1 MRKRLVSILMAL
13 CMAVS
18 LLPVQALA
26 ADDAYTVGEDTR
38 AKVRLYSGSLVP
50 EENCATL
57 TLADG
62 TVTVYIHTEE
72 RLPVVLADTSGKY
85 VGGDL
90 TIYQNVSKPLTVHKA
105 AKSITAVDGKRVS
118 ELIIAGDANVTI
130 TGGRYSKVTVETG
143 GVLQLRGGAV
153 DSLIIKSEGHVSVM
167 DSIVN
172 SVTREDGAHFLGTAD
187 REVTT
192 AQGLAAALADSEVS
206 KVILTADVQLT
217 GSRLDVSRYVP
228 VDLNGHVLRSNG
240 SNIVFWVGN
249 GGYLELNDSD
259 PGSTHS
265 DFSVKG
271 GIITGGKVPAMGSAF
286 AGGVVVNAGGR
297 FTMNGGTIMGCSS
310 PFYGARDAGG
320 VYVYNGGIFTM
331 KGGTIRDCSA
341 GGLLGA
347 GGVFN
352 EGTMYADGGT
362 IQDCS
367 GSAGV
372 VNEGTID
379 ASYNA
384 ERTVFLTSV
393 SGGGTIKA
401 SAKCQVTFLTM
412 YGSTDGTQRVLR
424 GQTVSRPADPTAEG
438 YELLG
443 WRLNGA
449 DEYDFSA
456 PVMSELL
463 LVAWWGRSLSG
474 RGTAEEPY
482 QIGNTEELVVFRD
495 IVNGANGRKLNSD
508 ACAVLTADIVLN
520 DGTFDENGRYTRGES
535 GAWLSDWTPIG
546 RYAWTPT
553 APQGYGGTF
562 DGQGHTI
569 KGVYVSANVG
579 NAYVSAGLFAE
590 LAGSAVV
597 QNVTVTGHISVR
609 GEGGGAV
616 GGIAGAANG
625 AAIRNCRNLCDILL
639 SKVDGSTSGVQIN
652 AGGIAGSS
660 SGTIENCRND
670 GTLRTIAPNDDIGT
684 MGRVGG
690 IVGMSDKGT
699 IRGCVNTGTISGGI
713 SRGPEGRHGMG
724 GILGVSFDASLIQD
738 CYNTGSIQE
747 EGRYGSSVNV
757 AGGIVGDMRDGFTTA
772 TIRNCYNVGEIT
784 GGGSISNE
792 GIVENCWYLTGGSG
806 SGTAKAAAAFAD
818 GTVLQA
824 LIAGRGDDAHPWDT
838 DCGSKRLAEN
848 GMRIPV
854 LAWQGLET
862 AHSGGTATCLE
873 PAACDY
879 CGRSYGDI
887 DPDHHASGGE
897 EQWIT
902 TADSHLKK
910 WSCCGA
916 VTVAESGHDWAGGVC
931 RDCGYACLHSGAADD
946 GDCTTAVVCAVCGD
960 IVTAAKSGH
969 TWGAWTS
976 DGNDRHTRRCTVS
989 GCRQSETARCSGGT
1003 ATCAE
1008 RAVCAACG
1016 AAYGAV
1022 DSKNHTALVKV
1033 NGRPATPT
1041 QVGYVTCWTC
1051 EDCGRYFRDAAGTQK
1066 IRKEDASIGRVEA
1079 TGASGSV
1086 QSART
1091 ADEGAVG
1098 LWIAAASGAAMALAG
1113 AAIRRRRR
1121 HAE

>member
-38 AKVRLYSGSLVP
+38 AKVRLYSGSLIP

-90 TIYQNVSKPLTVHKA
+90 TIYQNVSKPLTIHKA

-130 TGGRYSKVTVETG
+130 TGGRYGKVTVETG
-143 GVLQLRGGAV
+143 GTLQLRGGAV

-217 GSRLDVSRYVP
+217 GSRLNVSRYVP
-228 VDLNGHVLRSNG
+228 VDLNGHVLRSDG
-240 SNIVFWVGN
+240 SNIVFWIGN

-259 PGSTHS
+259 PESTHS

-271 GIITGGKVPAMGSAF
+271 GIITGGKVPAMGSGGF

-347 GGVFN
+347 GGVYN

-362 IQDCS
+362 IRDCG

-393 SGGGTIKA
+393 SSGGTIKA

-412 YGSTDGTQRVLR
+412 YGSTDGTRRVLR
-424 GQTVSRPADPTAEG
+424 GQAVSRPADPTSEG
-438 YELLG
+438 HELLG

-449 DEYDFSA
+449 DVYDFSA
-456 PVMSELL
+456 PVMGDLIL
-463 LVAWWGRSLSG
+463 MAWWGRSLSG
-474 RGTAEEPY
+474 SGTAEEPY
-482 QIGNTEELVVFRD
+482 QIGNAEELVVFRD

-535 GAWLSDWTPIG
+535 GMWLSEWTPMG
-546 RYAWTPT
+546 QYERTST
-553 APQGYGGTF
+553 APEGYGGTF

-569 KGVYVSANVG
+569 KGLYVST
-579 NAYVSAGLFAE
+579 NAENTHASGLFAQ
-590 LAGSAVV
+590 LTGSAVV
-597 QNVTVTGHISVR
+597 QNVTVTGYIYVHGV
-609 GEGGGAV
+609 GGGNV
-616 GGIAGAANG
+616 GGIAGEANG

-639 SKVDGSTSGVQIN
+639 NKVDGSLGGVQIN

-690 IVGMSDKGT
+690 IVG
-699 IRGCVNTGTISGGI
+699 
-713 SRGPEGRHGMG
+713 
-724 GILGVSFDASLIQD
+724 
-738 CYNTGSIQE
+738 
-747 EGRYGSSVNV
+747 
-757 AGGIVGDMRDGFTTA
+757 DMRDGFTTA

-784 GGGSISNE
+784 GGSISNE

-824 LIAGRGDDAHPWDT
+824 LIAGRGDDVHPWDT

-862 AHSGGTATCLE
+862 VHSGGTATCLE

-887 DPDHHASGGE
+887 DPDNHASGGE

-916 VTVAESGHDWAGGVC
+916 VTVAESGHDWAGGAC

-960 IVTAAKSGH
+960 TVTAAKSGH

-976 DGNDRHTRRCTVS
+976 DGNDRHTRRCTVN
-989 GCRQSETARCSGGT
+989 GCRQSETARCSGGM
-1003 ATCAE
+1003 ATCVE

-1051 EDCGRYFRDAAGTQK
+1051 EDCGRYFRDAAGTQE
-1066 IRKEDASIGRVEA
+1066 IRKEDASIGKAEA
-1079 TGASGSV
+1079 AGASGGV
-1086 QSART
+1086 RSART

>member
-38 AKVRLYSGSLVP
+38 AKVRLYSGSLIP

-90 TIYQNVSKPLTVHKA
+90 TIYQNVSKPLTIHKA

-130 TGGRYSKVTVETG
+130 TGGRYGKVTVETG
-143 GVLQLRGGAV
+143 GTLQLRGGAV
-153 DSLIIKSEGHVSVM
+153 DSLIIKSEGNVSVM

-172 SVTREDGAHFLGTAD
+172 SVTRENGAHFVGTAD

-240 SNIVFWVGN
+240 NNIVFMIRN

-259 PGSTHS
+259 PESTHS
-265 DFSVKG
+265 GFSVKG
-271 GIITGGKVPAMGSAF
+271 GIITGGKVPAMGGGGF

-297 FTMNGGTIMGCSS
+297 FTMNGGTVMGCSS

-320 VYVYNGGIFTM
+320 VYVYNKGIFTM

-412 YGSTDGTQRVLR
+412 YGSTDGARVLR

-449 DEYDFSA
+449 DVYDFSA

-474 RGTAEEPY
+474 SGTAEEPY
-482 QIGNTEELVVFRD
+482 QIGNAEELVVFRD

-520 DGTFDENGRYTRGES
+520 DGTFDENGRYTKGES
-535 GAWLSDWTPIG
+535 GAWPGEWTPIG
-546 RYAWTPT
+546 
-553 APQGYGGTF
+553 QGGYGGTF

-569 KGVYVSANVG
+569 KGLYVST
-579 NAYVSAGLFAE
+579 NAENTHASGLFAQ
-590 LAGSAVV
+590 LTGSAVV

-639 SKVDGSTSGVQIN
+639 NKVDGSLGGVQIN

-670 GTLRTIAPNDDIGT
+670 GTLRAIAPNADGT

-690 IVGMSDKGT
+690 IVGMSDRGT

-713 SRGPEGRHGMG
+713 SRDPEGRHGMG
-724 GILGVSFDASLIQD
+724 GILGVSYDASLIQD

-747 EGRYGSSVNV
+747 EERYGSSVNV
-757 AGGIVGDMRDGFTTA
+757 AGGIVGDMWGGVTTA
-772 TIRNCYNVGEIT
+772 TIRNCHNVGEIT

-806 SGTAKAAAAFAD
+806 SGTAKDAAAFAD

-862 AHSGGTATCLE
+862 VHSGGTATCLE

-916 VTVAESGHDWAGGVC
+916 VTVAESSHDWAGGVC

-946 GDCTTAVVCAVCGD
+946 GDCTTAVVCGVCGD
-960 IVTAAKSGH
+960 TVTAAKSGH

-1003 ATCAE
+1003 ATCVE

-1041 QVGYVTCWTC
+1041 QAGYVTCWTC
-1051 EDCGRYFRDAAGTQK
+1051 EDCGRYFRDAAGTQE
-1066 IRKEDASIGRVEA
+1066 IRREDASIGKVE
-1079 TGASGSV
+1079 TPSASGGV

-1098 LWIAAASGAAMALAG
+1098 LWIAAASGAAMALAS

-1121 HAE
+1121 DAE

>member
-38 AKVRLYSGSLVP
+38 AKVRLYSGSLIP

-90 TIYQNVSKPLTVHKA
+90 TIYQDVSKPLTIHKA
-105 AKSITAVDGKRVS
+105 AKSITVADGKRVS

-259 PGSTHS
+259 PESTHS

-352 EGTMYADGGT
+352 EGTMYAEGGT

-412 YGSTDGTQRVLR
+412 YGSTDGTRVLR
-424 GQTVSRPADPTAEG
+424 GQAVSRPADPTSEG
-438 YELLG
+438 HELLG
-443 WRLNGA
+443 WQLNGEA
-449 DEYDFSA
+449 YDFSA
-456 PVMSELL
+456 PVMGDLIL
-463 LVAWWGRSLSG
+463 MAWWGRSLSG
-474 RGTAEEPY
+474 SGTAEEPY
-482 QIGNTEELVVFRD
+482 QIGNAEELVVFRD
-495 IVNGANGRKLNSD
+495 IVNGTNGRKMNSD

-609 GEGGGAV
+609 GEGGGNV

-625 AAIRNCRNLCDILL
+625 ATIRNCRNLCDILL
-639 SKVDGSTSGVQIN
+639 NKVDGSTSGVQIN

-670 GTLRTIAPNDDIGT
+670 GTLRTIAPN
-684 MGRVGG
+684 
-690 IVGMSDKGT
+690 
-699 IRGCVNTGTISGGI
+699 
-713 SRGPEGRHGMG
+713 
-724 GILGVSFDASLIQD
+724 A
-738 CYNTGSIQE
+738 
-747 EGRYGSSVNV
+747 
-757 AGGIVGDMRDGFTTA
+757 
-772 TIRNCYNVGEIT
+772 
-784 GGGSISNE
+784 
-792 GIVENCWYLTGGSG
+792 
-806 SGTAKAAAAFAD
+806 
-818 GTVLQA
+818 
-824 LIAGRGDDAHPWDT
+824 
-838 DCGSKRLAEN
+838 
-848 GMRIPV
+848 
-854 LAWQGLET
+854 
-862 AHSGGTATCLE
+862 
-873 PAACDY
+873 
-879 CGRSYGDI
+879 
-887 DPDHHASGGE
+887 
-897 EQWIT
+897 
-902 TADSHLKK
+902 
-910 WSCCGA
+910 
-916 VTVAESGHDWAGGVC
+916 
-931 RDCGYACLHSGAADD
+931 
-946 GDCTTAVVCAVCGD
+946 DCTTAVVCGVCGD
-960 IVTAAKSGH
+960 TVTAAKSGH

-976 DGNDRHTRRCTVS
+976 DGNDRHTRRCTVN

-1003 ATCAE
+1003 ATCVE
-1008 RAVCAACG
+1008 KAVCTVCG

-1051 EDCGRYFRDAAGTQK
+1051 EDCGRYFRDAAGTQE
-1066 IRKEDASIGRVEA
+1066 IRKEDASIGKAEA
-1079 TGASGSV
+1079 AGASGGV
-1086 QSART
+1086 RSART

-1113 AAIRRRRR
+1113 AAIRRRR

>member
-1 MRKRLVSILMAL
+1 M
-13 CMAVS
+13 
-18 LLPVQALA
+18 
-26 ADDAYTVGEDTR
+26 
-38 AKVRLYSGSLVP
+38 
-50 EENCATL
+50 
-57 TLADG
+57 
-62 TVTVYIHTEE
+62 
-72 RLPVVLADTSGKY
+72 
-85 VGGDL
+85 
-90 TIYQNVSKPLTVHKA
+90 
-105 AKSITAVDGKRVS
+105 
-118 ELIIAGDANVTI
+118 
-130 TGGRYSKVTVETG
+130 
-143 GVLQLRGGAV
+143 
-153 DSLIIKSEGHVSVM
+153 
-167 DSIVN
+167 
-172 SVTREDGAHFLGTAD
+172 
-187 REVTT
+187 
-192 AQGLAAALADSEVS
+192 
-206 KVILTADVQLT
+206 
-217 GSRLDVSRYVP
+217 
-228 VDLNGHVLRSNG
+228 
-240 SNIVFWVGN
+240 
-249 GGYLELNDSD
+249 
-259 PGSTHS
+259 
-265 DFSVKG
+265 
-271 GIITGGKVPAMGSAF
+271 
-286 AGGVVVNAGGR
+286 
-297 FTMNGGTIMGCSS
+297 
-310 PFYGARDAGG
+310 
-320 VYVYNGGIFTM
+320 
-331 KGGTIRDCSA
+331 
-341 GGLLGA
+341 
-347 GGVFN
+347 
-352 EGTMYADGGT
+352 
-362 IQDCS
+362 
-367 GSAGV
+367 
-372 VNEGTID
+372 
-379 ASYNA
+379 
-384 ERTVFLTSV
+384 FLTSV
-393 SGGGTIKA
+393 SSGGTIKA

-412 YGSTDGTQRVLR
+412 YGSTDGTRRVLR
-424 GQTVSRPADPTAEG
+424 GQAVSRPADPTSEG
-438 YELLG
+438 HELLG

-449 DEYDFSA
+449 DVYDFSA
-456 PVMSELL
+456 PVMGDLIL
-463 LVAWWGRSLSG
+463 MAWWGRSLSG
-474 RGTAEEPY
+474 SGTAEEPY
-482 QIGNTEELVVFRD
+482 QIGNAEELVVFRD

-535 GAWLSDWTPIG
+535 GMWLSEWTPMG
-546 RYAWTPT
+546 QYERTST
-553 APQGYGGTF
+553 APEGYGGTF

-569 KGVYVSANVG
+569 KGLYVST
-579 NAYVSAGLFAE
+579 NAENTHASGLFAQ
-590 LAGSAVV
+590 LTGSAVV
-597 QNVTVTGHISVR
+597 QNVTVTGYIYVHGV
-609 GEGGGAV
+609 GGGNV
-616 GGIAGAANG
+616 GGIAGEANG

-639 SKVDGSTSGVQIN
+639 NKVDGSTSGVQIN

-670 GTLRTIAPNDDIGT
+670 GTLRTIAPNADGT

-690 IVGMSDKGT
+690 IVGMSDRGT

-713 SRGPEGRHGMG
+713 SRDPKGRHGMG

-757 AGGIVGDMRDGFTTA
+757 AGGIVGDMRDGFTPA

-838 DCGSKRLAEN
+838 DCDSKRLAEN

-862 AHSGGTATCLE
+862 VHSGGTATCLE

-887 DPDHHASGGE
+887 DPDNHASGGE

-916 VTVAESGHDWAGGVC
+916 VTVAESGH
-931 RDCGYACLHSGAADD
+931 
-946 GDCTTAVVCAVCGD
+946 
-960 IVTAAKSGH
+960 

-976 DGNDRHTRRCTVS
+976 DGNDRHTRRCTVN

-1003 ATCAE
+1003 ATCVE

-1051 EDCGRYFRDAAGTQK
+1051 EDCGRYFRDAAGTQE
-1066 IRKEDASIGRVEA
+1066 IRKEDASIGKAEA
-1079 TGASGSV
+1079 AGASGSV
-1086 QSART
+1086 RSART

-1113 AAIRRRRR
+1113 AAIRRRR
-1121 HAE
+1121 HAK

>member
-38 AKVRLYSGSLVP
+38 AKVRLYSGSLIP

-90 TIYQNVSKPLTVHKA
+90 TIYQNVSKPLTIHKA
-105 AKSITAVDGKRVS
+105 AKSITAADGKRVS

-130 TGGRYSKVTVETG
+130 TGGRYGKVTVETG
-143 GVLQLRGGAV
+143 GTLQLRGGAV
-153 DSLIIKSEGHVSVM
+153 DSLIIKSEGNVSVM

-217 GSRLDVSRYVP
+217 GSRLNVSRYVP
-228 VDLNGHVLRSNG
+228 VDLNGHVLRSDG
-240 SNIVFWVGN
+240 SNIVFWIGN

-259 PGSTHS
+259 PESTHS

-271 GIITGGKVPAMGSAF
+271 GIITGGKVPAMGSGGF

-362 IQDCS
+362 IRDCG

-393 SGGGTIKA
+393 SSGGTIKA

-412 YGSTDGTQRVLR
+412 YGSTDGTRRVLR
-424 GQTVSRPADPTAEG
+424 GQAVSRPADPTSEG
-438 YELLG
+438 HELLG
-443 WRLNGA
+443 WQLNGEA
-449 DEYDFSA
+449 YDFSA
-456 PVMSELL
+456 PVMGDLIL
-463 LVAWWGRSLSG
+463 MAWWGRSLSG
-474 RGTAEEPY
+474 SGTAEEPY
-482 QIGNTEELVVFRD
+482 QIGNAEELVVFRD
-495 IVNGANGRKLNSD
+495 IVNGTNGRKMNSD

-535 GAWLSDWTPIG
+535 GMWLSEWTPMG
-546 RYAWTPT
+546 QYERTST
-553 APQGYGGTF
+553 APEGYGGTF

-569 KGVYVSANVG
+569 TGLYVST
-579 NAYVSAGLFAE
+579 NAENTYASGLFAQ
-590 LAGSAVV
+590 LTGSAVV
-597 QNVTVTGHISVR
+597 QNVTVTGYIYVHGV
-609 GEGGGAV
+609 GGGNV
-616 GGIAGAANG
+616 GGIAGEANG
-625 AAIRNCRNLCDILL
+625 AAIRNCRNLCDIRLN
-639 SKVDGSTSGVQIN
+639 KVDGSLGGVQIN

-713 SRGPEGRHGMG
+713 SRDPEGRHGMG

-747 EGRYGSSVNV
+747 EGRYDSSVNV

-784 GGGSISNE
+784 GGSISNE

-806 SGTAKAAAAFAD
+806 S
-818 GTVLQA
+818 
-824 LIAGRGDDAHPWDT
+824 
-838 DCGSKRLAEN
+838 
-848 GMRIPV
+848 
-854 LAWQGLET
+854 
-862 AHSGGTATCLE
+862 GTATCLE

-887 DPDHHASGGE
+887 DPDNHASGGE

-916 VTVAESGHDWAGGVC
+916 VTVAESGHDWAGGAC

-960 IVTAAKSGH
+960 TVTAAKSGH

-976 DGNDRHTRRCTVS
+976 DGNDRHTRRCTVN

-1003 ATCAE
+1003 ATCVE

-1051 EDCGRYFRDAAGTQK
+1051 EDCGRYFRDAAGTQE
-1066 IRKEDASIGRVEA
+1066 IRKEDASIGKVEA
-1079 TGASGSV
+1079 AGASGGV

>member
-1 MRKRLVSILMAL
+1 MRKRWVSILMAL

-38 AKVRLYSGSLVP
+38 AKVRLYSGSLIP

-90 TIYQNVSKPLTVHKA
+90 TIYQNVSKPLTIHKA

-143 GVLQLRGGAV
+143 GTLQLRGGAV
-153 DSLIIKSEGHVSVM
+153 DSLIIKSEGNVSVM

-172 SVTREDGAHFLGTAD
+172 SVTREDGAHFVGTAD

-228 VDLNGHVLRSNG
+228 VDLNGHVLRSDG
-240 SNIVFWVGN
+240 SSIVFWIGN

-259 PGSTHS
+259 PESTHS
-265 DFSVKG
+265 GFSVKG
-271 GIITGGKVPAMGSAF
+271 GIITGGKVPAMGGGGF

-310 PFYGARDAGG
+310 PFNGARDAGG
-320 VYVYNGGIFTM
+320 VYVYNKGIFTM

-362 IQDCS
+362 IRDCS

-449 DEYDFSA
+449 DVYDFSA

-520 DGTFDENGRYTRGES
+520 DGTFDENGRYTKGES
-535 GAWLSDWTPIG
+535 GAWPGEWTPIG
-546 RYAWTPT
+546 
-553 APQGYGGTF
+553 QGGYGGTF

-569 KGVYVSANVG
+569 KGLYVSANVEKTRE
-579 NAYVSAGLFAE
+579 SGLFAQ
-590 LAGSAVV
+590 LADSAVV

-609 GEGGGAV
+609 GEGGGNV
-616 GGIAGAANG
+616 GGIAGEANG

-639 SKVDGSTSGVQIN
+639 SKVDGSTSGIQIN

-670 GTLRTIAPNDDIGT
+670 GTLRAIAPNADGT

-690 IVGMSDKGT
+690 IVGMSDRGT

-713 SRGPEGRHGMG
+713 SRDPGGRHGMG

-738 CYNTGSIQE
+738 CYNTGSVQE
-747 EGRYGSSVNV
+747 EERYGSSVNV
-757 AGGIVGDMRDGFTTA
+757 AGGIVGDMRDGFTPA

-806 SGTAKAAAAFAD
+806 SGTARDAAAFAD

-862 AHSGGTATCLE
+862 VHSGGTATCLE

-916 VTVAESGHDWAGGVC
+916 VTVAEGSHDWAGGVC

-946 GDCTTAVVCAVCGD
+946 GDCTTAVVCGVCGD
-960 IVTAAKSGH
+960 TVTAAKSGH

-976 DGNDRHTRRCTVS
+976 DGNDRHTRRCTVN

-1003 ATCAE
+1003 ATCVE

-1016 AAYGAV
+1016 ASYGAV

-1051 EDCGRYFRDAAGTQK
+1051 EDCGRYFRDAAGTQE
-1066 IRKEDASIGRVEA
+1066 IRKEDASIGKVEA
-1079 TGASGSV
+1079 AGASSSV

-1098 LWIAAASGAAMALAG
+1098 LWIAAASGAAMVLAG

>member
-57 TLADG
+57 TLADE

-90 TIYQNVSKPLTVHKA
+90 TIYQDVSKPLTIHKA
-105 AKSITAVDGKRVS
+105 AKSITVADGKRVS

-228 VDLNGHVLRSNG
+228 VDLNGHVLRSDG
-240 SNIVFWVGN
+240 SNIVFWIGN

-259 PGSTHS
+259 PESTHS

-320 VYVYNGGIFTM
+320 VHVYNGGIFTM

-362 IQDCS
+362 IRDCG

-412 YGSTDGTQRVLR
+412 YGSTDGTRVLR
-424 GQTVSRPADPTAEG
+424 GQAVSRPADPTSEG
-438 YELLG
+438 HELLG
-443 WRLNGA
+443 WQLNGEA
-449 DEYDFSA
+449 YDFSA
-456 PVMSELL
+456 PVMGDLIL
-463 LVAWWGRSLSG
+463 MAWWGRSLSG
-474 RGTAEEPY
+474 SGTAEEPY
-482 QIGNTEELVVFRD
+482 QIGNAEELVVFRD
-495 IVNGANGRKLNSD
+495 IVNGTNGRKMNSD

-520 DGTFDENGRYTRGES
+520 DGTFDENGRYTKGES
-535 GAWLSDWTPIG
+535 GMWLSDWTPMG
-546 RYAWTPT
+546 QYERTST
-553 APQGYGGTF
+553 APEGYGGTF

-569 KGVYVSANVG
+569 KGLYVST
-579 NAYVSAGLFAE
+579 NAENTHASGLFAQ
-590 LAGSAVV
+590 LTGSAVV
-597 QNVTVTGHISVR
+597 QNVTVTGYIYVR

-625 AAIRNCRNLCDILL
+625 AAIRNCRNLCDIRLN
-639 SKVDGSTSGVQIN
+639 KVDGSLGRVQIN
-652 AGGIAGSS
+652 AGGIAGFS

-713 SRGPEGRHGMG
+713 SRDPEGRHGMG

-784 GGGSISNE
+784 GGSISNE

-862 AHSGGTATCLE
+862 VHSGGTATCLE

-887 DPDHHASGGE
+887 DPDNHASGGE

-916 VTVAESGHDWAGGVC
+916 VTVAESGHDWAGGAC
-931 RDCGYACLHSGAADD
+931 RDCGYACLHS
-946 GDCTTAVVCAVCGD
+946 
-960 IVTAAKSGH
+960 
-969 TWGAWTS
+969 
-976 DGNDRHTRRCTVS
+976 
-989 GCRQSETARCSGGT
+989 
-1003 ATCAE
+1003 
-1008 RAVCAACG
+1008 
-1016 AAYGAV
+1016 GAV

-1051 EDCGRYFRDAAGTQK
+1051 EDCGRYFRDAAGTQE
-1066 IRKEDASIGRVEA
+1066 IRKEDASIGKVEA
-1079 TGASGSV
+1079 AGASGSV
-1086 QSART
+1086 RSART
-1091 ADEGAVG
+1091 ADEGTVG

>member
-38 AKVRLYSGSLVP
+38 AKVRLYGGSLVP

-62 TVTVYIHTEE
+62 TVTVFIPTEE
-72 RLPVVLADTSGKY
+72 RLQVVLADTSGKY

-90 TIYQNVSKPLTVHKA
+90 TIYQDVAKPLTIHKA
-105 AKSITAVDGKRVS
+105 AKSITVADGKRVS

-130 TGGRYSKVTVETG
+130 TGGRYSKVTVETDG
-143 GVLQLRGGAV
+143 ALQLRGGAV
-153 DSLIIKSEGHVSVM
+153 DSLIIKSEGHVSVIG
-167 DSIVN
+167 SIVN

-228 VDLNGHVLRSNG
+228 VDLNGHVLRSDG
-240 SNIVFWVGN
+240 SNIVFWIGN

-259 PGSTHS
+259 PESTHS

-347 GGVFN
+347 GGVYN

-362 IQDCS
+362 IRDCG

-393 SGGGTIKA
+393 SSGGTIKA

-412 YGSTDGTQRVLR
+412 YGSTDGTRRVLR
-424 GQTVSRPADPTAEG
+424 GQAVSRPADPTSEG
-438 YELLG
+438 HELLG

-449 DEYDFSA
+449 DVYDFSA
-456 PVMSELL
+456 PVMGDLIL
-463 LVAWWGRSLSG
+463 MAWWGRSLSG
-474 RGTAEEPY
+474 SGTAEEPY
-482 QIGNTEELVVFRD
+482 QIGNAEELVVFRD

-520 DGTFDENGRYTRGES
+520 DGTFDENGRYIRGES
-535 GAWLSDWTPIG
+535 GMWLSEWTPMG
-546 RYAWTPT
+546 QYERTST
-553 APQGYGGTF
+553 APEGYGGTF

-569 KGVYVSANVG
+569 TGLYVST
-579 NAYVSAGLFAE
+579 NAENTYASGLFAQ
-590 LAGSAVV
+590 LTGSAVV
-597 QNVTVTGHISVR
+597 QNVTVTGYIDVHGV
-609 GEGGGAV
+609 GGGNA
-616 GGIAGAANG
+616 GGIAGEANG
-625 AAIRNCRNLCDILL
+625 AAIRNCRNLCDIRLN
-639 SKVDGSTSGVQIN
+639 KVDGSLGGVQIN

-690 IVGMSDKGT
+690 IVGMSDRGT

-862 AHSGGTATCLE
+862 VHSGGTATCLE
-873 PAACDY
+873 SAACDY

-887 DPDHHASGGE
+887 DPDNHASGGE

-916 VTVAESGHDWAGGVC
+916 VTVAESGHDC
-931 RDCGYACLHSGAADD
+931 AA
-946 GDCTTAVVCAVCGD
+946 
-960 IVTAAKSGH
+960 TAA
-969 TWGAWTS
+969 TPACTAA
-976 DGNDRHTRRCTVS
+976 RRM
-989 GCRQSETARCSGGT
+989 T
-1003 ATCAE
+1003 ATAPRRWCAP
-1008 RAVCAACG
+1008 CAAIP
-1016 AAYGAV
+1016 
-1022 DSKNHTALVKV
+1022 S
-1033 NGRPATPT
+1033 RR
-1041 QVGYVTCWTC
+1041 Q
-1051 EDCGRYFRDAAGTQK
+1051 R
-1066 IRKEDASIGRVEA
+1066 
-1079 TGASGSV
+1079 
-1086 QSART
+1086 
-1091 ADEGAVG
+1091 
-1098 LWIAAASGAAMALAG
+1098 
-1113 AAIRRRRR
+1113 AAIRGARG
-1121 HAE
+1121 HPTGTTGTPAGVP

>member
-90 TIYQNVSKPLTVHKA
+90 TIYQDVSKPLTIHKA
-105 AKSITAVDGKRVS
+105 AKSITVADGKRVS

-259 PGSTHS
+259 PESTHS

-347 GGVFN
+347 GGVYN

-362 IQDCS
+362 IRDCG

-393 SGGGTIKA
+393 SSGGTIKA

-412 YGSTDGTQRVLR
+412 YGSTDGTRRVLR
-424 GQTVSRPADPTAEG
+424 GQAVSRPADPTSEG
-438 YELLG
+438 HELLG

-449 DEYDFSA
+449 DVYDFSA
-456 PVMSELL
+456 PVMDNWIFS
-463 LVAWWGRSLSG
+463 
-474 RGTAEEPY
+474 
-482 QIGNTEELVVFRD
+482 
-495 IVNGANGRKLNSD
+495 
-508 ACAVLTADIVLN
+508 VL
-520 DGTFDENGRYTRGES
+520 
-535 GAWLSDWTPIG
+535 
-546 RYAWTPT
+546 
-553 APQGYGGTF
+553 
-562 DGQGHTI
+562 
-569 KGVYVSANVG
+569 
-579 NAYVSAGLFAE
+579 
-590 LAGSAVV
+590 
-597 QNVTVTGHISVR
+597 
-609 GEGGGAV
+609 
-616 GGIAGAANG
+616 
-625 AAIRNCRNLCDILL
+625 
-639 SKVDGSTSGVQIN
+639 
-652 AGGIAGSS
+652 
-660 SGTIENCRND
+660 
-670 GTLRTIAPNDDIGT
+670 
-684 MGRVGG
+684 
-690 IVGMSDKGT
+690 
-699 IRGCVNTGTISGGI
+699 
-713 SRGPEGRHGMG
+713 
-724 GILGVSFDASLIQD
+724 
-738 CYNTGSIQE
+738 
-747 EGRYGSSVNV
+747 
-757 AGGIVGDMRDGFTTA
+757 
-772 TIRNCYNVGEIT
+772 
-784 GGGSISNE
+784 
-792 GIVENCWYLTGGSG
+792 
-806 SGTAKAAAAFAD
+806 
-818 GTVLQA
+818 
-824 LIAGRGDDAHPWDT
+824 
-838 DCGSKRLAEN
+838 
-848 GMRIPV
+848 
-854 LAWQGLET
+854 
-862 AHSGGTATCLE
+862 
-873 PAACDY
+873 
-879 CGRSYGDI
+879 
-887 DPDHHASGGE
+887 
-897 EQWIT
+897 
-902 TADSHLKK
+902 
-910 WSCCGA
+910 
-916 VTVAESGHDWAGGVC
+916 
-931 RDCGYACLHSGAADD
+931 
-946 GDCTTAVVCAVCGD
+946 
-960 IVTAAKSGH
+960 
-969 TWGAWTS
+969 
-976 DGNDRHTRRCTVS
+976 
-989 GCRQSETARCSGGT
+989 
-1003 ATCAE
+1003 
-1008 RAVCAACG
+1008 
-1016 AAYGAV
+1016 
-1022 DSKNHTALVKV
+1022 
-1033 NGRPATPT
+1033 
-1041 QVGYVTCWTC
+1041 
-1051 EDCGRYFRDAAGTQK
+1051 
-1066 IRKEDASIGRVEA
+1066 
-1079 TGASGSV
+1079 
-1086 QSART
+1086 
-1091 ADEGAVG
+1091 
-1098 LWIAAASGAAMALAG
+1098 
-1113 AAIRRRRR
+1113 
-1121 HAE
+1121 

>member
-26 ADDAYTVGEDTR
+26 ADDAYTVGEDTQ
-38 AKVRLYSGSLVP
+38 AKVRLYSGSLIP

-90 TIYQNVSKPLTVHKA
+90 TIYQDVSKPLTIHKA

-143 GVLQLRGGAV
+143 GTLQLRGGAV
-153 DSLIIKSEGHVSVM
+153 DSLIIKSEGNVSVM

-192 AQGLAAALADSEVS
+192 AQGLAAALADSDVS

-228 VDLNGHVLRSNG
+228 VDLNGHVLRSDGN
-240 SNIVFWVGN
+240 NIVFMIRN

-259 PGSTHS
+259 PESTHS
-265 DFSVKG
+265 DFSAKG
-271 GIITGGKVPAMGSAF
+271 GIITGGKVPAMGSGGF

-362 IQDCS
+362 IRDCS

-372 VNEGTID
+372 VNEGTVD

-412 YGSTDGTQRVLR
+412 YGSTDGARVLR

-449 DEYDFSA
+449 DVYDFSA

-482 QIGNTEELVVFRD
+482 QIGNAEELVVFRD

-520 DGTFDENGRYTRGES
+520 DGTFDENGRYTKGES
-535 GAWLSDWTPIG
+535 GAWPGEWTPIG
-546 RYAWTPT
+546 
-553 APQGYGGTF
+553 QGGYGGTF

-569 KGVYVSANVG
+569 KGLYVSANAE
-579 NAYVSAGLFAE
+579 NTHASGLFAQ
-590 LAGSAVV
+590 LTGSAVV

-639 SKVDGSTSGVQIN
+639 NKVAGSTSGIQIS

-670 GTLRTIAPNDDIGT
+670 GTLRTIAPNADGT

-713 SRGPEGRHGMG
+713 SRDLEGCRGMG

-757 AGGIVGDMRDGFTTA
+757 AGGIVGDMRDGFTPA

-806 SGTAKAAAAFAD
+806 SGTDRAAAAFAD
-818 GTVLQA
+818 GTVLKA

-862 AHSGGTATCLE
+862 VHSGGTATCLE

-916 VTVAESGHDWAGGVC
+916 VTVAESSHDWAGGVC

-946 GDCTTAVVCAVCGD
+946 GDCTTAVVCGVCGD
-960 IVTAAKSGH
+960 TVTAAKSGH

-989 GCRQSETARCSGGT
+989 GCRQSETARSCSSARHAAQSR
-1003 ATCAE
+1003 AT
-1008 RAVCAACG
+1008 
-1016 AAYGAV
+1016 
-1022 DSKNHTALVKV
+1022 
-1033 NGRPATPT
+1033 
-1041 QVGYVTCWTC
+1041 TCWLKKLL
-1051 EDCGRYFRDAAGTQK
+1051 RAAAL
-1066 IRKEDASIGRVEA
+1066 I
-1079 TGASGSV
+1079 
-1086 QSART
+1086 SACRCCWAT
-1091 ADEGAVG
+1091 AD
-1098 LWIAAASGAAMALAG
+1098 
-1113 AAIRRRRR
+1113 
-1121 HAE
+1121 

>member
-38 AKVRLYSGSLVP
+38 AKVRLYGGSLVP

-62 TVTVYIHTEE
+62 TVTVFIPTEE
-72 RLPVVLADTSGKY
+72 RLQVVLADTSGKY

-90 TIYQNVSKPLTVHKA
+90 TIYQDVAKPLTIHKA
-105 AKSITAVDGKRVS
+105 AKSITAADGKRVS

-130 TGGRYSKVTVETG
+130 TGGRYSKVTVETDG
-143 GVLQLRGGAV
+143 ALQLRGGAV
-153 DSLIIKSEGHVSVM
+153 DSLIIKSEGHVSVIG
-167 DSIVN
+167 SIVN

-259 PGSTHS
+259 PESTHS

-347 GGVFN
+347 GGVYN

-362 IQDCS
+362 IRDCG

-393 SGGGTIKA
+393 SSGGTIKA

-412 YGSTDGTQRVLR
+412 YGSTDGTRRVLR
-424 GQTVSRPADPTAEG
+424 GQAVSRPADPTSEG
-438 YELLG
+438 HELLG

-449 DEYDFSA
+449 DVYDFSA
-456 PVMSELL
+456 PVMGDLIL
-463 LVAWWGRSLSG
+463 MAWWGRSLSG
-474 RGTAEEPY
+474 SGTAEEPY
-482 QIGNTEELVVFRD
+482 QIGNAEELVVFRD

-535 GAWLSDWTPIG
+535 GMWLSEWTPMG
-546 RYAWTPT
+546 QYERTST
-553 APQGYGGTF
+553 APEGYGGTF

-569 KGVYVSANVG
+569 TGLYVSTN
-579 NAYVSAGLFAE
+579 
-590 LAGSAVV
+590 
-597 QNVTVTGHISVR
+597 
-609 GEGGGAV
+609 
-616 GGIAGAANG
+616 
-625 AAIRNCRNLCDILL
+625 
-639 SKVDGSTSGVQIN
+639 
-652 AGGIAGSS
+652 
-660 SGTIENCRND
+660 
-670 GTLRTIAPNDDIGT
+670 
-684 MGRVGG
+684 
-690 IVGMSDKGT
+690 
-699 IRGCVNTGTISGGI
+699 
-713 SRGPEGRHGMG
+713 
-724 GILGVSFDASLIQD
+724 
-738 CYNTGSIQE
+738 
-747 EGRYGSSVNV
+747 
-757 AGGIVGDMRDGFTTA
+757 
-772 TIRNCYNVGEIT
+772 
-784 GGGSISNE
+784 
-792 GIVENCWYLTGGSG
+792 
-806 SGTAKAAAAFAD
+806 
-818 GTVLQA
+818 
-824 LIAGRGDDAHPWDT
+824 
-838 DCGSKRLAEN
+838 AEN
-848 GMRIPV
+848 
-854 LAWQGLET
+854 T
-862 AHSGGTATCLE
+862 
-873 PAACDY
+873 Y
-879 CGRSYGDI
+879 
-887 DPDHHASGGE
+887 ASG
-897 EQWIT
+897 
-902 TADSHLKK
+902 
-910 WSCCGA
+910 
-916 VTVAESGHDWAGGVC
+916 
-931 RDCGYACLHSGAADD
+931 
-946 GDCTTAVVCAVCGD
+946 
-960 IVTAAKSGH
+960 
-969 TWGAWTS
+969 
-976 DGNDRHTRRCTVS
+976 
-989 GCRQSETARCSGGT
+989 CSP
-1003 ATCAE
+1003 
-1008 RAVCAACG
+1008 
-1016 AAYGAV
+1016 
-1022 DSKNHTALVKV
+1022 S
-1033 NGRPATPT
+1033 
-1041 QVGYVTCWTC
+1041 
-1051 EDCGRYFRDAAGTQK
+1051 
-1066 IRKEDASIGRVEA
+1066 
-1079 TGASGSV
+1079 
-1086 QSART
+1086 
-1091 ADEGAVG
+1091 
-1098 LWIAAASGAAMALAG
+1098 
-1113 AAIRRRRR
+1113 
-1121 HAE
+1121 

>member
-38 AKVRLYSGSLVP
+38 AKVRLYSGSLIP

-90 TIYQNVSKPLTVHKA
+90 TIYQNVSKPLTIHKA

-130 TGGRYSKVTVETG
+130 TGGRYGKVTVETG
-143 GVLQLRGGAV
+143 GTLQLRGGAV
-153 DSLIIKSEGHVSVM
+153 DSLIIKSEGNVSVM

-172 SVTREDGAHFLGTAD
+172 SVTRENGAHFVGTAD

-240 SNIVFWVGN
+240 NNIVFMIRN

-259 PGSTHS
+259 PESTHS
-265 DFSVKG
+265 GFSVKG
-271 GIITGGKVPAMGSAF
+271 GIITGGKVPAMGGGGF

-320 VYVYNGGIFTM
+320 VYVYNKGIFTM

-412 YGSTDGTQRVLR
+412 YGSTDGARVLR

-449 DEYDFSA
+449 DVYDFSA

-474 RGTAEEPY
+474 SGTAEEPY
-482 QIGNTEELVVFRD
+482 QIGNAEELVVFRD

-520 DGTFDENGRYTRGES
+520 DGTFDENGRYTKGES
-535 GAWLSDWTPIG
+535 GAWPGEWTPIG
-546 RYAWTPT
+546 
-553 APQGYGGTF
+553 QGGYGGTF

-569 KGVYVSANVG
+569 KGLYVST
-579 NAYVSAGLFAE
+579 NAENTHASGLFAQ
-590 LAGSAVV
+590 LTGSAVV

-639 SKVDGSTSGVQIN
+639 NKVDGSLGGVQIN

-670 GTLRTIAPNDDIGT
+670 GTLRAIAPNADGT

-713 SRGPEGRHGMG
+713 SRDPEGRHGMG

-747 EGRYGSSVNV
+747 EERYGSSVNV
-757 AGGIVGDMRDGFTTA
+757 AGGIVGDMWGGVTTA
-772 TIRNCYNVGEIT
+772 TIRNCHNVGEIT

-806 SGTAKAAAAFAD
+806 SGTAKDAAAFAD

-862 AHSGGTATCLE
+862 VHSGGTATCLE

-916 VTVAESGHDWAGGVC
+916 VTVAESSHDWAGGVC

-946 GDCTTAVVCAVCGD
+946 GDCTTAVVCGVCGD
-960 IVTAAKSGH
+960 TVTAAKSGH

-1003 ATCAE
+1003 ATCVE

-1051 EDCGRYFRDAAGTQK
+1051 EDCGRYFRDAAGTQE
-1066 IRKEDASIGRVEA
+1066 IRREDASIGKVE
-1079 TGASGSV
+1079 TPSASGGV

-1098 LWIAAASGAAMALAG
+1098 LWIAAASGAAMALAS

-1121 HAE
+1121 DAE

>member
-38 AKVRLYSGSLVP
+38 AKVRLYGGSLVP

-62 TVTVYIHTEE
+62 TVTVFIPTEE
-72 RLPVVLADTSGKY
+72 RLQVVLADTSGKY

-90 TIYQNVSKPLTVHKA
+90 TIYQDVAKPLTIHKA
-105 AKSITAVDGKRVS
+105 AKSITVADGKRVS

-130 TGGRYSKVTVETG
+130 TGGRYSKVTVETDG
-143 GVLQLRGGAV
+143 ALQLRGGAV
-153 DSLIIKSEGHVSVM
+153 DSLIIKSEGHVSVIG
-167 DSIVN
+167 SIVN

-259 PGSTHS
+259 PESTHS

-347 GGVFN
+347 GGVYN

-362 IQDCS
+362 IRDCG

-393 SGGGTIKA
+393 SSGGTIKA

-412 YGSTDGTQRVLR
+412 YGSTDGTRRVLR
-424 GQTVSRPADPTAEG
+424 GQAVSRPADPTSEG
-438 YELLG
+438 HELLG

-449 DEYDFSA
+449 DVYDFSA
-456 PVMSELL
+456 PVMGDLIL
-463 LVAWWGRSLSG
+463 MAWWGRSLSG
-474 RGTAEEPY
+474 SGTAEEPY
-482 QIGNTEELVVFRD
+482 QIGNAEELVVFRD

-535 GAWLSDWTPIG
+535 GMWLSEWTPMG
-546 RYAWTPT
+546 QYERTST
-553 APQGYGGTF
+553 APEGYGGTF

-569 KGVYVSANVG
+569 TGLYVST
-579 NAYVSAGLFAE
+579 NAENTYASGLFAQ
-590 LAGSAVV
+590 LTGSAVV
-597 QNVTVTGHISVR
+597 QNVTVTGYIDVHGV
-609 GEGGGAV
+609 GGGNA
-616 GGIAGAANG
+616 GGIAGEANG
-625 AAIRNCRNLCDILL
+625 AAIRNCRNLCDIRLN
-639 SKVDGSTSGVQIN
+639 KVDGSLGGVQIN

-690 IVGMSDKGT
+690 IVGMSDRGT

-713 SRGPEGRHGMG
+713 SRDPEGRHGMG
-724 GILGVSFDASLIQD
+724 GILGVSFGVPD
-738 CYNTGSIQE
+738 
-747 EGRYGSSVNV
+747 
-757 AGGIVGDMRDGFTTA
+757 
-772 TIRNCYNVGEIT
+772 
-784 GGGSISNE
+784 
-792 GIVENCWYLTGGSG
+792 
-806 SGTAKAAAAFAD
+806 
-818 GTVLQA
+818 
-824 LIAGRGDDAHPWDT
+824 P
-838 DCGSKRLAEN
+838 
-848 GMRIPV
+848 
-854 LAWQGLET
+854 GL
-862 AHSGGTATCLE
+862 L
-873 PAACDY
+873 
-879 CGRSYGDI
+879 
-887 DPDHHASGGE
+887 
-897 EQWIT
+897 
-902 TADSHLKK
+902 
-910 WSCCGA
+910 
-916 VTVAESGHDWAGGVC
+916 
-931 RDCGYACLHSGAADD
+931 
-946 GDCTTAVVCAVCGD
+946 
-960 IVTAAKSGH
+960 
-969 TWGAWTS
+969 
-976 DGNDRHTRRCTVS
+976 
-989 GCRQSETARCSGGT
+989 
-1003 ATCAE
+1003 
-1008 RAVCAACG
+1008 
-1016 AAYGAV
+1016 
-1022 DSKNHTALVKV
+1022 
-1033 NGRPATPT
+1033 
-1041 QVGYVTCWTC
+1041 
-1051 EDCGRYFRDAAGTQK
+1051 
-1066 IRKEDASIGRVEA
+1066 
-1079 TGASGSV
+1079 
-1086 QSART
+1086 
-1091 ADEGAVG
+1091 
-1098 LWIAAASGAAMALAG
+1098 
-1113 AAIRRRRR
+1113 
-1121 HAE
+1121 

>member
-105 AKSITAVDGKRVS
+105 AKSITVADGKRVS

-362 IQDCS
+362 IRDCG

-412 YGSTDGTQRVLR
+412 YGSTDGTRRVLR
-424 GQTVSRPADPTAEG
+424 GQAVSRPADPTSEG
-438 YELLG
+438 HELLG

-449 DEYDFSA
+449 DVYDFSA
-456 PVMSELL
+456 PVMGDLIL
-463 LVAWWGRSLSG
+463 MAWWGRSLSG
-474 RGTAEEPY
+474 SGTAEEPY
-482 QIGNTEELVVFRD
+482 QIGNAEELVVFRD

-508 ACAVLTADIVLN
+508 ACAVLTAGIVLN
-520 DGTFDENGRYTRGES
+520 DGTFDENGRYTKGES
-535 GAWLSDWTPIG
+535 GMWLSDWTPMGQYERIS
-546 RYAWTPT
+546 T
-553 APQGYGGTF
+553 APEGYGGTF

-569 KGVYVSANVG
+569 KGLYVST
-579 NAYVSAGLFAE
+579 NAENTHASGLFAQ
-590 LAGSAVV
+590 LTGSAVV
-597 QNVTVTGHISVR
+597 QNVTVTGYIYVR

-639 SKVDGSTSGVQIN
+639 NKVDGSLGRVQIN
-652 AGGIAGSS
+652 AGGIAGFS

-684 MGRVGG
+684 MGRV
-690 IVGMSDKGT
+690 
-699 IRGCVNTGTISGGI
+699 
-713 SRGPEGRHGMG
+713 
-724 GILGVSFDASLIQD
+724 
-738 CYNTGSIQE
+738 
-747 EGRYGSSVNV
+747 
-757 AGGIVGDMRDGFTTA
+757 GGIVGDMRDGFTTA

-862 AHSGGTATCLE
+862 VHSGGTATCLE

-887 DPDHHASGGE
+887 DPDNHASGGE

-916 VTVAESGHDWAGGVC
+916 VTVAESGHDWAGGAC

-960 IVTAAKSGH
+960 TVTAAKSGH

-976 DGNDRHTRRCTVS
+976 DGNDRHTRRCTVN

-1003 ATCAE
+1003 ATCVE

-1022 DSKNHTALVKV
+1022 DNKNHTALVKV

-1051 EDCGRYFRDAAGTQK
+1051 EDCGRYFRDAAGTQE
-1066 IRKEDASIGRVEA
+1066 IRKEDASIGKVEA
-1079 TGASGSV
+1079 AGASGGV

>member
-38 AKVRLYSGSLVP
+38 AKVRLYGGSLIP

-105 AKSITAVDGKRVS
+105 AKSITVADGKRVS

-143 GVLQLRGGAV
+143 GTLQLRGGAV
-153 DSLIIKSEGHVSVM
+153 DSLIIKSEGNVSVM

-172 SVTREDGAHFLGTAD
+172 SVTRENGAHFVGTAD

-192 AQGLAAALADSEVS
+192 AQGMADALADSDVG

-228 VDLNGHVLRSNG
+228 VDLNGHVLRSDG
-240 SNIVFWVGN
+240 RNIVFWIGN

-259 PGSTHS
+259 PESTHS
-265 DFSVKG
+265 GFSVKG
-271 GIITGGKVPAMGSAF
+271 GIITGGKVPAMGGGGF

-310 PFYGARDAGG
+310 PFNGARDAGG

-412 YGSTDGTQRVLR
+412 YGSTDGARVLR

-449 DEYDFSA
+449 DVYDFSA

-474 RGTAEEPY
+474 SGTAEEPY

-520 DGTFDENGRYTRGES
+520 DGTFDENGRYTKGES
-535 GAWLSDWTPIG
+535 GAWPGEWTPIG
-546 RYAWTPT
+546 
-553 APQGYGGTF
+553 QGGYGGTF

-569 KGVYVSANVG
+569 KGLYVST
-579 NAYVSAGLFAE
+579 NAEKTRESGLFAQ
-590 LAGSAVV
+590 LADSAVV

-616 GGIAGAANG
+616 GGIAGEANG
-625 AAIRNCRNLCDILL
+625 ATIRNCRNLCDILL
-639 SKVDGSTSGVQIN
+639 NKVDGSLGGVQIN

-670 GTLRTIAPNDDIGT
+670 GTLRTIAPNDNGT
-684 MGRVGG
+684 MGCVGG

-713 SRGPEGRHGMG
+713 SRDPEGRHGMG
-724 GILGVSFDASLIQD
+724 GILGVSYDASLIQD

-747 EGRYGSSVNV
+747 EERYGSSVNA
-757 AGGIVGDMRDGFTTA
+757 AGGIVGDMWGGVTTA
-772 TIRNCYNVGEIT
+772 TIRNCHNVGEIT

-862 AHSGGTATCLE
+862 VHSGGTATCLE

-887 DPDHHASGGE
+887 DPDNHASGGE

-916 VTVAESGHDWAGGVC
+916 VTVAESSHDWAGGVC

-946 GDCTTAVVCAVCGD
+946 GDCTTAVVCGVCGD
-960 IVTAAKSGH
+960 TVTAAKSGH

-976 DGNDRHTRRCTVS
+976 GGNDRHTRRCTVS

-1003 ATCAE
+1003 ATCVE

-1051 EDCGRYFRDAAGTQK
+1051 EDCGRYFRDAAGTQE
-1066 IRKEDASIGRVEA
+1066 IRREDASIGKVE
-1079 TGASGSV
+1079 TPSASGGV

-1121 HAE
+1121 DAE

>member
-38 AKVRLYSGSLVP
+38 AKVRLYGGSLVP

-62 TVTVYIHTEE
+62 TVTVFIPTEE
-72 RLPVVLADTSGKY
+72 RLQVVLADTSGKY

-90 TIYQNVSKPLTVHKA
+90 TIYQDVAKPLTIHKA
-105 AKSITAVDGKRVS
+105 AKSITAADGKRVS

-130 TGGRYSKVTVETG
+130 TGGRYSKVTVETDG
-143 GVLQLRGGAV
+143 ALQLRGGAV
-153 DSLIIKSEGHVSVM
+153 DSLIIKSEGHVSVIG
-167 DSIVN
+167 SIVN

-228 VDLNGHVLRSNG
+228 VDLNGHVLRSDG
-240 SNIVFWVGN
+240 SNIVFWIGN
-249 GGYLELNDSD
+249 GGYLELNDSN
-259 PGSTHS
+259 PESTHS

-271 GIITGGKVPAMGSAF
+271 GIITGGKVPAMGNAF

-320 VYVYNGGIFTM
+320 VYNMGIFTM

-347 GGVFN
+347 GGVYN

-362 IQDCS
+362 IRDCG

-393 SGGGTIKA
+393 SSGGTIKA

-412 YGSTDGTQRVLR
+412 YGSTDGTRRVLR
-424 GQTVSRPADPTAEG
+424 GQAVSRPADPTSEG
-438 YELLG
+438 HELLG

-449 DEYDFSA
+449 DVYDFSA
-456 PVMSELL
+456 PVMGDLIL
-463 LVAWWGRSLSG
+463 MAWWGRSLSG
-474 RGTAEEPY
+474 SGTAEEPY
-482 QIGNTEELVVFRD
+482 QIGNAEELVVFRD

-535 GAWLSDWTPIG
+535 GMWLSEWTPMG
-546 RYAWTPT
+546 QYERTST
-553 APQGYGGTF
+553 APEGYGGTF

-569 KGVYVSANVG
+569 TGLYVST
-579 NAYVSAGLFAE
+579 NAENTYASGLFAQ
-590 LAGSAVV
+590 LTGSAVV
-597 QNVTVTGHISVR
+597 QNVTVTGYIDVHGV
-609 GEGGGAV
+609 GGGNA
-616 GGIAGAANG
+616 GGIAGEANG
-625 AAIRNCRNLCDILL
+625 AAIRNCRNLCDIRLN
-639 SKVDGSTSGVQIN
+639 KVDGSLGGVQIN

-690 IVGMSDKGT
+690 IVGMSDRGT

-713 SRGPEGRHGMG
+713 SRDPEGRHGMG

-747 EGRYGSSVNV
+747 EGRY
-757 AGGIVGDMRDGFTTA
+757 
-772 TIRNCYNVGEIT
+772 
-784 GGGSISNE
+784 
-792 GIVENCWYLTGGSG
+792 
-806 SGTAKAAAAFAD
+806 
-818 GTVLQA
+818 
-824 LIAGRGDDAHPWDT
+824 
-838 DCGSKRLAEN
+838 
-848 GMRIPV
+848 
-854 LAWQGLET
+854 
-862 AHSGGTATCLE
+862 
-873 PAACDY
+873 
-879 CGRSYGDI
+879 
-887 DPDHHASGGE
+887 
-897 EQWIT
+897 
-902 TADSHLKK
+902 
-910 WSCCGA
+910 
-916 VTVAESGHDWAGGVC
+916 
-931 RDCGYACLHSGAADD
+931 
-946 GDCTTAVVCAVCGD
+946 
-960 IVTAAKSGH
+960 
-969 TWGAWTS
+969 
-976 DGNDRHTRRCTVS
+976 
-989 GCRQSETARCSGGT
+989 
-1003 ATCAE
+1003 
-1008 RAVCAACG
+1008 
-1016 AAYGAV
+1016 
-1022 DSKNHTALVKV
+1022 
-1033 NGRPATPT
+1033 
-1041 QVGYVTCWTC
+1041 
-1051 EDCGRYFRDAAGTQK
+1051 FRDAAGTQE

-1079 TGASGSV
+1079 AGASGSV

-1121 HAE
+1121 DTE